1 MVLCCP
7 SKTRIL
13 TSALQL
19 QHQARALW
27 FVVMTALEMRLV
39 QKEGLVWV
47 SFQMNDTEG
56 STNLHDRT
64 MDHEVLKELAS
75 CAESLPVRLNS
86 LHLCSNAIDRLMAPA
101 IMLETI
107 AKSNKIQMNFHHGT
121 W

>member
-1 MVLCCP
+1 M
-7 SKTRIL
+7 K
-13 TSALQL
+13 
-19 QHQARALW
+19 ARALW
-27 FVVMTALEMRLV
+27 FVVMTALEMRLI

-47 SFQMNDTEG
+47 SFQMNDSAGATKADA
-56 STNLHDRT
+56 HQ

-121 W
+121 